1 MPTWTMEE
9 FSITADDVMRGQG
22 ADPAILR
29 QRSPKLAK
37 VAERAL
43 SEGLEFVKPVAIYE
57 KVKVKEVGHEKVLLE
72 NGTVLK
78 GPFASQHLSP
88 AQSVV
93 VILCTVGDDID
104 KHVSEVMASDIVYGL
119 ALDGVGS
126 AAVEAL
132 ANAACKFIED
142 EVAKEGLKTTIPLS
156 PGMVGWPVEA
166 GQPALF
172 EIIDAS
178 QINVKLTPYF
188 LMAPRKSLSMVLGIG
203 NEFSTSGTTCDFCTM
218 RETCNYRTH
227 YEEAQAL

>member
-88 AQSVV
+88 AHSVV
-93 VILCTVGDDID
+93 AILCTVGDAID
-104 KHVSEVMASDIVYGL
+104 KHVSEVMNSDIVYGL

-126 AAVEAL
+126 AAVETL
-132 ANAACKFIED
+132 ANAACRFIED
-142 EVAKEGLKTTIPLS
+142 EAAGEGLQTTIPLS
-156 PGMVGWPVEA
+156 PGMVGWPVET
-166 GQPALF
+166 GQSSLF
-172 EIIDAS
+172 EIFDGS
-178 QINVKLTPYF
+178 QIGVKLTPHSM
-188 LMAPRKSLSMVLGIG
+188 MAPRKSLSMVLGIG
-203 NEFSTSGTTCDFCTM
+203 PEFGIKGTTCDYCTM
-218 RETCNYRTH
+218 RETCNYRSH
-227 YEEAQAL
+227 YEEASV